1 MAHLDFCA
9 CKVNILFQ
17 NDKIFCDFLC
27 FERVCAC
34 FLIKG
39 EVQNAIYVLYFC
51 LVPLKSP
58 HSNSVYTNLD
68 RSKVAWKTVLPPLIL
83 LTKLDEPPL
92 FLLYRI
98 RGSSSLV
105 RRKSEGKAEVVVA
118 QILNWWNFCQ
128 LDGKYFF
135 TTWIFCR
142 FLVKKLLKN
151 VKLRAFFYRICCFLS
166 KMLQMQSFFLKNI
179 WCVRKQL
186 VILHSEIGKGY

>member
-1 MAHLDFCA
+1 MCVFFN
-9 CKVNILFQ
+9 KRRGSERY
-17 NDKIFCDFLC
+17 LC
-27 FERVCAC
+27 P
-34 FLIKG
+34 
-39 EVQNAIYVLYFC
+39 YFC

-105 RRKSEGKAEVVVA
+105 RRKRRGREEEERRKNEGKAEVVVA

-128 LDGKYFF
+128 LDRKYFF
-135 TTWIFCR
+135 TTWIICR

-166 KMLQMQSFFLKNI
+166 KTLQKQSFFLKNI

>member
-1 MAHLDFCA
+1 MCVFFN
-9 CKVNILFQ
+9 KRRGSERY
-17 NDKIFCDFLC
+17 LC
-27 FERVCAC
+27 P
-34 FLIKG
+34 
-39 EVQNAIYVLYFC
+39 YFC

-83 LTKLDEPPL
+83 RTKLDEPPL
-92 FLLYRI
+92 FLLYGI

-105 RRKSEGKAEVVVA
+105 RRKSEGRTKEKRKLLWLRFSIDETSA
-118 QILNWWNFCQ
+118 NWMGNI
-128 LDGKYFF
+128 FF

-151 VKLRAFFYRICCFLS
+151 VKLRTFFYRICCFLS
-166 KMLQMQSFFLKNI
+166 KMLQKQSFFLKNI